1 MQAGK
6 LDRRI
11 TLRRASTRTDEFGA
25 AIETWSDIGTVWA
38 GVVQVSN
45 QEQFAAQQVGAE
57 AVLRFQVRF
66 STRVRELS
74 PRDRL
79 VYAGREYNITGVAMI
94 GRNEGL
100 EITADF
106 REPS

>member
-1 MQAGK
+1 MIAGS

-11 TLRRASTRTDEFGA
+11 TLRRAVTRTDEFGA
-25 AIETWSDIGTVWA
+25 AIETWNDIGTVWA
-38 GVVQVSN
+38 SMVQVSN

-57 AVLRFQVRF
+57 TVLRFQIRF

-79 VYAGREYNITGVAMI
+79 IFAGREYNITGVAMI
-94 GRNEGL
+94 GRDEGL

-106 REPS
+106 REPA